1 MFTLNTSSIAQ
12 AVIGGFLL
20 EHECSL
26 RAVHRESEIYRQNL
40 RRVLAALDRHFPR
53 TGPLA
58 QVS

>member
-40 RRVLAALDRHFPR
+40 RRVRSRRWIVISRVPAHWRR
-53 TGPLA
+53 
-58 QVS
+58 